1 MKPSLLFYPGNLV
14 YSFTCMFYIYKVCF
28 IVSFL
33 QKKSRPDFGIC
44 DKRTQKGVA
53 VSKEGPISS
62 ITDFYTNFCNS
73 SILWNLI
80 IY

>member
-44 DKRTQKGVA
+44 DKRTQKGVE
-53 VSKEGPISS
+53 VSKGDQYPVLLIFIQIS
-62 ITDFYTNFCNS
+62 TTLQFYE
-73 SILWNLI
+73 IL
-80 IY
+80 